1 MGWREVRSAH
11 RGVGWV
17 QTVVTVAQI
26 GVQVGSQVYNAQ
38 QDRKLQESM
47 ATAANDTQ
55 RMGIVTQFIAQD
67 QQLKLEMD
75 RFASEK
81 EMLDREVAAL
91 DAQITQN
98 QKEQAQQLDYVRRI
112 QSGQLQLS
120 QEEKDLQLA
129 IIAEKQKELAFN
141 AEMAEQQRK
150 LMRAEADAKL
160 RAVQG
165 IISQR
170 DDIANKAAGKSSAAT
185 TGILLAAAAA
195 GAFLL
200 LKE

>member
-1 MGWREVRSAH
+1 
-11 RGVGWV
+11 V
-17 QTVVTVAQI
+17 QTAVTVAQI
-26 GVQVGSQVYNAQ
+26 GVQVGAQVYNAQ

-47 ATAANDTQ
+47 ASSANDTQ
-55 RMGIVTQFIAQD
+55 RMGLVTQFIAQD
-67 QQLKLEMD
+67 QQLKMEMD

-91 DAQITQN
+91 DAQIEQN
-98 QKEQAQQLDYVRRI
+98 KKEQAQQLDYVRQI

-129 IIAEKQKELAFN
+129 IIAEKQRELAFN

-165 IISQR
+165 IVSQR
-170 DDIANKAAGKSSAAT
+170 DDIANKAAGKSPAAT
-185 TGILLAAAAA
+185 TGIILAAAAA

-200 LKE
+200 LKD